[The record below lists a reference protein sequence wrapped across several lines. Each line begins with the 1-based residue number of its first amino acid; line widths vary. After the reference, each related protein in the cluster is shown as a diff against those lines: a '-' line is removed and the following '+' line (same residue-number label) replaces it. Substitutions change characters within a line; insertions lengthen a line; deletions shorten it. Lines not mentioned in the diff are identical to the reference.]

1 MGLPV
6 LRDSMASIP
15 FCSGVSSKGV
25 CSIGSLYQEKPRF
38 ATRLPL
44 QPRRACRV
52 SHRVHDGVLNVPVPQ
67 IALTQPRVCPLIC
80 KSEAARMAQH
90 VWVHFD
96 R

>member
-1 MGLPV
+1 MVP
-6 LRDSMASIP
+6 
-15 FCSGVSSKGV
+15 
-25 CSIGSLYQEKPRF
+25 YQAWE
-38 ATRLPL
+38 AAYIL
-44 QPRRACRV
+44 V
-52 SHRVHDGVLNVPVPQ
+52 DVLNVPVPQ